1 MSENS
6 ITNRL
11 DNLQSDISHFNVLPP
26 KQQPKRPGNCKFFL
40 FFFFKNVLFINL
52 KIIFWINK

>member
-26 KQQPKRPGNCKFFL
+26 KQQPKRPGNCKFF
-40 FFFFKNVLFINL
+40 FIFL
-52 KIIFWINK
+52 EKLII